1 MTLYETFRKLQIDH
15 CAIGLGLH
23 STQVQYYCTPKDACI
38 IGNAGVDGIHYCTVP
53 GFGDLIFAVSP
64 MNLGDCVHPIA
75 RTFED
80 LLRLLLSCGDMA
92 VLEQC
97 YGWDEEEYRGFL
109 MSCPITAEQQEVLDG
124 SPTVAFPKVYGINGK
139 PRS

>member
-53 GFGDLIFAVSP
+53 GFGDLIFAKRRTMYLHKSGGRGPHQSACSSDSSP
-64 MNLGDCVHPIA
+64 NEWSLGCSRASP
-75 RTFED
+75 ED
-80 LLRLLLSCGDMA
+80 LYSWR
-92 VLEQC
+92 
-97 YGWDEEEYRGFL
+97 
-109 MSCPITAEQQEVLDG
+109 
-124 SPTVAFPKVYGINGK
+124 TV
-139 PRS
+139 